1 MGNQSNLMT
10 SGSENIKNMAVAE
23 FMTRNVRTVKENESM
38 GKACKLMYQ
47 ENIGSIVI
55 LRMDT
60 DATKPGTSGNTVKN
74 EIPVGIVT
82 ERDVTKMVGFSEK
95 FFADMPVLAVM
106 GQPLITINPE
116 TSIKDTVSL
125 MQQKNIRRLPVI
137 DSKGLMV
144 GIITAKDIFKPLM
157 KSFKQV
163 AKEKGLD
170 SDGFDLLGLIGVE

>member
-106 GQPLITINPE
+106 GQPLITINPD

>member
-1 MGNQSNLMT
+1 MT
-10 SGSENIKNMAVAE
+10 SESENIKNMTAAE
-23 FMTRNVRTVKENESM
+23 FMSRNVRTIKENESM
-38 GKACKLMYQ
+38 GQACKLMYQ
-47 ENIGSIVI
+47 ENIGSIVV
-55 LRMDT
+55 LRGNT
-60 DATKPGTSGNTVKN
+60 DANRPGMSESIIKSET
-74 EIPVGIVT
+74 PVGIVT

-106 GQPLITINPE
+106 SQPLVTINPN
-116 TSIKDTVSL
+116 TSVKEAVSL
-125 MQQKNIRRLPVI
+125 MEQKNIRRLPII

-144 GIITAKDIFKPLM
+144 GILTAKDIFKPLV

>member
-1 MGNQSNLMT
+1 
-10 SGSENIKNMAVAE
+10 MAVAE

-38 GKACKLMYQ
+38 GRACKLMYQ

-55 LRMDT
+55 LRYDT
-60 DATKPGTSGNTVKN
+60 DANKPGMSDNTVKN
-74 EIPVGIVT
+74 ETPVGIVT

-106 GQPLITINPE
+106 SQPLITINPD
-116 TSIKDTVSL
+116 TTLKDAVSL

-137 DSKGLMV
+137 DSKGLMA

-157 KSFKQV
+157 KFFKQV
-163 AKEKGLD
+163 AKEKDLD

>member
-1 MGNQSNLMT
+1 MT
-10 SGSENIKNMAVAE
+10 SESENIKNMAVAE

-38 GKACKLMYQ
+38 GQACKLMYQ

-55 LRMDT
+55 LREGT
-60 DATKPGTSGNTVKN
+60 DANKPGTSDNTVKN
-74 EIPVGIVT
+74 ETPVGIVT

-95 FFADMPVLAVM
+95 FFADIPVLAVM
-106 GQPLITINPE
+106 SQPLITINPD
-116 TSIKDTVSL
+116 TSVKDAVFL

-137 DSKGLMV
+137 DLKGLMV

-157 KSFKQV
+157 KFFKQV
-163 AKEKGLD
+163 TKEKGLD